1 MIPAII
7 AIVVVAV
14 AGGLAFTRRRPRPA
28 MIDPFT
34 IGEPWRRHV
43 SQALSL
49 QRGYGELV
57 DDTTAGPLRD
67 RMRTIGQQI
76 DKAVQECYQ
85 IAQRGDQLDGTL
97 RQLNAPGLRIRLERA
112 GDDASRASLQSQ
124 IDSAERIRA
133 TRDDTDRTLRLL
145 TTRMGELLSQGAEVR
160 VGADASDE
168 LRTGVD
174 DVVRQLEALHQAV
187 DDVNQASTP
196 RQMPSP

>member
-7 AIVVVAV
+7 AIVVAAV
-14 AGGLAFTRRRPRPA
+14 AGGWAFARRRPRQPA
-28 MIDPFT
+28 IDPFT

-43 SQALSL
+43 SQAQSL
-49 QRGYGELV
+49 QRGYTELV
-57 DDTTAGPLRD
+57 DGTTAGPLQD
-67 RMRTIGQQI
+67 RMRTIGEQV
-76 DKAVQECYQ
+76 DKAVVECFE
-85 IAQRGDQLDGTL
+85 IAKRGDQLDGTL
-97 RQLNAPGLRIRLERA
+97 RQLNAPGLRTRLERA
-112 GDDASRASLQSQ
+112 TDNATRTSLQSQ
-124 IDSAERIRA
+124 IDSADRIRA
-133 TRDDTDRTLRLL
+133 TRDETDATLRLL

-196 RQMPSP
+196 RQMPST